1 MTDAWMPG
9 AERIPAPAD
18 GGTMKGGAPRAV
30 WLPVYANPLVLPAR
44 TVAERLI
51 QVGRPSHLVWNPVS
65 GEVAQLIPAVR
76 AARALGWP
84 GCPGWLD
91 GPGWPGCPGW
101 LDGPGWP
108 AGPGWARGMDRTR
121 DPAYSVDEPT
131 APAARDGLAAIN
143 TEGRVC
149 VQIAVLSQVWW
160 PFTEG
165 PAERLQEIVTWLES
179 WQVPRTWPAGRPAR
193 FPGADPAAADRRP
206 ASRAL
211 TAQSQA
217 AGMGPG
223 RRRNW
228 AQGGHFAAVQVPGCA
243 AAGVGHIELDRPDHD
258 QPRMRSAGPAGSP
271 ARIPARTWQPRLTPA
286 KSAAP

>member
-44 TVAERLI
+44 AVAERLI
-51 QVGRPSHLVWNPVS
+51 QLGRPSHLVWNPVS
-65 GEVAQLIPAVR
+65 GDVAQLIPVVR

-84 GCPGWLD
+84 AGQGC
-91 GPGWPGCPGW
+91 

-108 AGPGWARGMDRTR
+108 AGPGWARGLDPAR
-121 DPAYSVDEPT
+121 DPVYSAAEPT

-149 VQIAVLSQVWW
+149 VQIAVLSRAWW

-165 PAERLQEIVTWLES
+165 PAERLQEIVTWLDS
-179 WQVPRTWPAGRPAR
+179 WQVPRHWPAGRPAR
-193 FPGADPAAADRRP
+193 FPGTGPAAAGRRP
-206 ASRAL
+206 APHAP
-211 TAQSQA
+211 TAQAEA
-217 AGMGPG
+217 AGTGPG
-223 RRRNW
+223 RRRDW
-228 AQGGHFAAVQVPGCA
+228 ARGGHFAAVQVPGCA
-243 AAGVGHIELDRPDHD
+243 AAGAGHIELGRPDHD
-258 QPRMRSAGPAGSP
+258 QPRIRPARPAGSP

>member
-1 MTDAWMPG
+1 MTDAWMPR
-9 AERIPAPAD
+9 AERIPAAAD

-30 WLPVYANPLVLPAR
+30 WLPVYADPLVLPAR
-44 TVAERLI
+44 AVAERLI
-51 QVGRPSHLVWNPVS
+51 ELGRPSHLVWNPVS

-84 GCPGWLD
+84 EGHGWLA
-91 GPGWPGCPGW
+91 
-101 LDGPGWP
+101 GPGWP
-108 AGPGWARGMDRTR
+108 AGPGWARGMDSTR
-121 DPAYSVDEPT
+121 GLAASAAEPA

-149 VQIAVLSQVWW
+149 VQIAVLSRAWW

-165 PAERLQEIVTWLES
+165 PAERLQGIVTWLDS
-179 WQVPRTWPAGRPAR
+179 WQVPRHWPAGRPDR
-193 FPGADPAAADRRP
+193 FPGPGPAATGRRP
-206 ASRAL
+206 ARRAL
-211 TAQSQA
+211 TGQAEA
-217 AGMGPG
+217 AGTGPG
-223 RRRNW
+223 GRRNW

-243 AAGVGHIELDRPDHD
+243 AAGAGHIELDRPDRD
-258 QPRMRSAGPAGSP
+258 QPRISSARPAGSP